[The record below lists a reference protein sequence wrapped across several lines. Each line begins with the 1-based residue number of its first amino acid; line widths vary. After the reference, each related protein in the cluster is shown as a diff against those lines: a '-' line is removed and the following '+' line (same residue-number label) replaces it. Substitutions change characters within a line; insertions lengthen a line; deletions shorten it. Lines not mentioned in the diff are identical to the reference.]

1 MDFMM
6 TKNRMAA
13 RVALALAA
21 GAALAGCVPVALV
34 GGAVGAGTLLMASE
48 RRSNE
53 TQEADRTIENAAN
66 EAIVQ
71 ALPGRGHVN
80 LTSFYRKVLVT
91 GEVPTAQD
99 RQLVESRIR
108 ALPGVQGVVN
118 ELAVMPESGPL
129 QRSNDSLITSK
140 VRTRLMN
147 QNGVPAGSIRVTTER
162 GTTYL
167 MGRLTATETALATE
181 VARQTD
187 GVQRVVRVIDL
198 IADPA
203 GGSSVT
209 THAAPV
215 ADPAVSG
222 TAAPTL
228 PATGDQATGVVVS
241 PVTQPVIEQ
250 PRPPVQ
256 VQTLPPMK

>member
-1 MDFMM
+1 M
-6 TKNRMAA
+6 KRLSLRAA
-13 RVALALAA
+13 ACATLVLAA
-21 GAALAGCVPVALV
+21 GLAGCVPAALV
-34 GGAVGAGTLLMASE
+34 GGAVGAGALLMTAD
-48 RRSNE
+48 RRSGE
-53 TQEADRTIENAAN
+53 TQEADRTIEAA
-66 EAIVQ
+66 AGDAVVR

-80 LTSFYRKVLVT
+80 ITSYYRKVLIT
-91 GEVPTAQD
+91 GEVPSAQD
-99 RQLVESRIR
+99 SQLVAAQVR
-108 ALPGVQGVVN
+108 AVPGVAGVVN
-118 ELAVMPESGPL
+118 ELAVMPESSTL

-140 VRTRLMN
+140 VRTRLMS

-209 THAAPV
+209 THAAPAV
-215 ADPAVSG
+215 DPAVSG

-228 PATGDQATGVVVS
+228 PAAGDQATGVVVS

>member
-1 MDFMM
+1 M
-6 TKNRMAA
+6 KRLSLRAA
-13 RVALALAA
+13 ACATLVLAA
-21 GAALAGCVPVALV
+21 GLAVCVPAALV
-34 GGAVGAGTLLMASE
+34 GGAVGAGALLMTAD
-48 RRSNE
+48 RRSGE
-53 TQEADRTIENAAN
+53 TQEADRTIEAA
-66 EAIVQ
+66 AGDAVVR

-80 LTSFYRKVLVT
+80 ITSYYRKVLIT
-91 GEVPTAQD
+91 GEVPSAQD
-99 RQLVESRIR
+99 SQLVAAQVR
-108 ALPGVQGVVN
+108 AVPGVAGVVN
-118 ELAVMPESGPL
+118 ELAVMPESSTL
-129 QRSNDSLITSK
+129 QRSNDGLITSK

-209 THAAPV
+209 THAAPAV
-215 ADPAVSG
+215 DPAVSG

-228 PATGDQATGVVVS
+228 PAAGDQATGVVVS

>member
-1 MDFMM
+1 M
-6 TKNRMAA
+6 KRLSLRAA
-13 RVALALAA
+13 ACATLVLAA
-21 GAALAGCVPVALV
+21 GLAGCVPAALV
-34 GGAVGAGTLLMASE
+34 GGAVGAGALLMTAD
-48 RRSNE
+48 RRSGE
-53 TQEADRTIENAAN
+53 TQEADRTIEAA
-66 EAIVQ
+66 AGDAVVR

-80 LTSFYRKVLVT
+80 ITSYYRKVLIT
-91 GEVPTAQD
+91 GEVPSAQD
-99 RQLVESRIR
+99 SQLVAAQVR
-108 ALPGVQGVVN
+108 AVPGVAGVVN
-118 ELAVMPESGPL
+118 ELAVMPESSTL
-129 QRSNDSLITSK
+129 QRSNDGLITSK
-140 VRTRLMN
+140 VRTRLMS

-209 THAAPV
+209 THAAPAV
-215 ADPAVSG
+215 DPAVSG

-228 PATGDQATGVVVS
+228 PAAGDQATGVVVS

>member
-1 MDFMM
+1 M
-6 TKNRMAA
+6 KRLSLRAA
-13 RVALALAA
+13 ACATLVLAA
-21 GAALAGCVPVALV
+21 GLAGCVPAALV
-34 GGAVGAGTLLMASE
+34 GGAVGAGALLMTAD
-48 RRSNE
+48 RRSGE
-53 TQEADRTIENAAN
+53 TQEADRTIEAA
-66 EAIVQ
+66 AGDAVVR

-80 LTSFYRKVLVT
+80 ITSYYRKVLIT
-91 GEVPTAQD
+91 GEVPSAQD
-99 RQLVESRIR
+99 SQLVAAQVR
-108 ALPGVQGVVN
+108 AVPGVAGVVN
-118 ELAVMPESGPL
+118 ELAVMPESSTL
-129 QRSNDSLITSK
+129 QRSNDGLITSK

-228 PATGDQATGVVVS
+228 PAAGDQATGVVVS

-256 VQTLPPMK
+256 VQALPPMK

>member
-1 MDFMM
+1 M
-6 TKNRMAA
+6 KRLSLRAA
-13 RVALALAA
+13 ACATLVLAA
-21 GAALAGCVPVALV
+21 GLAGCVPAALV
-34 GGAVGAGTLLMASE
+34 GGAVGAGALLMTAD
-48 RRSNE
+48 RRSGE
-53 TQEADRTIENAAN
+53 TQEADRTIEAA
-66 EAIVQ
+66 AGDAVVR

-80 LTSFYRKVLVT
+80 ITSYYRKVLIT
-91 GEVPTAQD
+91 GEVPSAQD
-99 RQLVESRIR
+99 SQLVAAQVR
-108 ALPGVQGVVN
+108 AVPGVAGVVN
-118 ELAVMPESGPL
+118 ELAVMPESSTL
-129 QRSNDSLITSK
+129 QRSNDGLITSK

-228 PATGDQATGVVVS
+228 PAAGDQATGVVVS

>member
-1 MDFMM
+1 M
-6 TKNRMAA
+6 KRLSLRAA
-13 RVALALAA
+13 ACATLVLAA
-21 GAALAGCVPVALV
+21 GLAGCVPAALV
-34 GGAVGAGTLLMASE
+34 GGAVGAGALLMTAD
-48 RRSNE
+48 RRSGE
-53 TQEADRTIENAAN
+53 TQEADRTIEAA
-66 EAIVQ
+66 AGDAVVR

-80 LTSFYRKVLVT
+80 ITSYYRKVLIT
-91 GEVPTAQD
+91 GEVPSAQD
-99 RQLVESRIR
+99 SQLVAAQVR
-108 ALPGVQGVVN
+108 AVPGVAGVVN
-118 ELAVMPESGPL
+118 ELAVMPESSTL
-129 QRSNDSLITSK
+129 QRSNDGLITSK

-209 THAAPV
+209 THAAPAV
-215 ADPAVSG
+215 DPAVSG

-228 PATGDQATGVVVS
+228 PAAGDQATGVVVS
-241 PVTQPVIEQ
+241 PVTQPVIEP

-256 VQTLPPMK
+256 VQMLPPMK

>member
-1 MDFMM
+1 M
-6 TKNRMAA
+6 KRLSLRAA
-13 RVALALAA
+13 ACATLVLAA
-21 GAALAGCVPVALV
+21 GLAGCVPAALV
-34 GGAVGAGTLLMASE
+34 GGAVGAGALLMTAD
-48 RRSNE
+48 RRSGE
-53 TQEADRTIENAAN
+53 TQEADRTIEAA
-66 EAIVQ
+66 AGDAVVR
-71 ALPGRGHVN
+71 ALPGRGHDN
-80 LTSFYRKVLVT
+80 ITSYYRKALIT
-91 GEVPTAQD
+91 GEVPSAQD
-99 RQLVESRIR
+99 SQLVAAQVR
-108 ALPGVQGVVN
+108 AVPGVAGVVN
-118 ELAVMPESGPL
+118 ELAVMPESSTL
-129 QRSNDSLITSK
+129 QRSNDGLITSK

-209 THAAPV
+209 THAAPAV
-215 ADPAVSG
+215 DPAVSG

-228 PATGDQATGVVVS
+228 PAAGDQATGVVVS

-256 VQTLPPMK
+256 VQMLPPMK

>member
-1 MDFMM
+1 M
-6 TKNRMAA
+6 KRLSLRAA
-13 RVALALAA
+13 ACATLVLAA
-21 GAALAGCVPVALV
+21 GLAGCVPAALV
-34 GGAVGAGTLLMASE
+34 GGAVGAGALLMTAD
-48 RRSNE
+48 RRSGE
-53 TQEADRTIENAAN
+53 TQEADRTIEAA
-66 EAIVQ
+66 AGDAVVR

-80 LTSFYRKVLVT
+80 ITSYYRKVLIT
-91 GEVPTAQD
+91 GEVPSAQD
-99 RQLVESRIR
+99 SQLVAAQVR
-108 ALPGVQGVVN
+108 AVPGVAGVVN
-118 ELAVMPESGPL
+118 ELAVMPESSTL
-129 QRSNDSLITSK
+129 QRSNDGLITSK
-140 VRTRLMN
+140 VRTRLMS

-209 THAAPV
+209 THAAPAV
-215 ADPAVSG
+215 DPAVSG

-228 PATGDQATGVVVS
+228 PAAGDQATGVVVS

-256 VQTLPPMK
+256 VQMLPPMK

>member
-1 MDFMM
+1 M
-6 TKNRMAA
+6 KRLSLRAA
-13 RVALALAA
+13 ACATLVLAA
-21 GAALAGCVPVALV
+21 GLAGCVPAALV
-34 GGAVGAGTLLMASE
+34 GGAVGAGALLMTAD
-48 RRSNE
+48 RRSGE
-53 TQEADRTIENAAN
+53 TQEADRTIEAA
-66 EAIVQ
+66 AGDAVVR

-80 LTSFYRKVLVT
+80 ITSYYRKVLIT
-91 GEVPTAQD
+91 GEVPSAQD
-99 RQLVESRIR
+99 SQLVAAQVR
-108 ALPGVQGVVN
+108 AVPGVAGVVN
-118 ELAVMPESGPL
+118 ELAVMPESSTL
-129 QRSNDSLITSK
+129 QRSNDGLITSK
-140 VRTRLMN
+140 VRARLMS

-209 THAAPV
+209 TSAAPV
-215 ADPAVSG
+215 VDPAVSG

-228 PATGDQATGVVVS
+228 PAAGDQATGVVVS

>member
-1 MDFMM
+1 M
-6 TKNRMAA
+6 KRLSLRAA
-13 RVALALAA
+13 ACATLVLAA
-21 GAALAGCVPVALV
+21 GLAGCVPAALV
-34 GGAVGAGTLLMASE
+34 GGAVGAGALLMTAD
-48 RRSNE
+48 RRSGE
-53 TQEADRTIENAAN
+53 TQEADRTIEAA
-66 EAIVQ
+66 AGDAVVR

-80 LTSFYRKVLVT
+80 ITSYYRKVLIT
-91 GEVPTAQD
+91 GEVPSAQD
-99 RQLVESRIR
+99 SQLVAAQVR
-108 ALPGVQGVVN
+108 AVPGVAGVVN
-118 ELAVMPESGPL
+118 ELAVMPESSTL
-129 QRSNDSLITSK
+129 QRSNDGLITSK

-228 PATGDQATGVVVS
+228 PAAGDQATGVVVS

-256 VQTLPPMK
+256 VQMLPPMK

>member
-1 MDFMM
+1 M
-6 TKNRMAA
+6 KRLSLRAA
-13 RVALALAA
+13 ACATLVLAA
-21 GAALAGCVPVALV
+21 GLAGCVPAALV
-34 GGAVGAGTLLMASE
+34 GGAVGAGALLMTAD
-48 RRSNE
+48 RRSGE
-53 TQEADRTIENAAN
+53 TQEADRTIEAA
-66 EAIVQ
+66 AGDAVVR

-80 LTSFYRKVLVT
+80 ITSYYRKVLIT
-91 GEVPTAQD
+91 GEVPSAQD
-99 RQLVESRIR
+99 SQLVAAQVR
-108 ALPGVQGVVN
+108 AVPGVAGVVN
-118 ELAVMPESGPL
+118 ELAVMPESSTL
-129 QRSNDSLITSK
+129 QRSNDGLITSK

-198 IADPA
+198 VADPA

-209 THAAPV
+209 THAAPAV
-215 ADPAVSG
+215 DPAVSG

-228 PATGDQATGVVVS
+228 PAAGDQATGVVVS

>member
-1 MDFMM
+1 M
-6 TKNRMAA
+6 KRLSLRAA
-13 RVALALAA
+13 ACATLVLAA
-21 GAALAGCVPVALV
+21 GLAGCVPAALV
-34 GGAVGAGTLLMASE
+34 GGAVGAGALLMTAD
-48 RRSNE
+48 RRSGE
-53 TQEADRTIENAAN
+53 TQEADRTIEAA
-66 EAIVQ
+66 AGDAVVR

-80 LTSFYRKVLVT
+80 ITSYYRKVLIT
-91 GEVPTAQD
+91 GEVPSAQD
-99 RQLVESRIR
+99 SQLVAAQVR
-108 ALPGVQGVVN
+108 AVPGVAGVVN
-118 ELAVMPESGPL
+118 ELAVMPESSTL
-129 QRSNDSLITSK
+129 QRSNDGLITSK
-140 VRTRLMN
+140 VRTRLMS

-209 THAAPV
+209 TSAAPV

-228 PATGDQATGVVVS
+228 PAAGDQATGVVVS

-256 VQTLPPMK
+256 VQTLPPMN

>member
-1 MDFMM
+1 M
-6 TKNRMAA
+6 KRLSLRAA
-13 RVALALAA
+13 ACATLVLAA
-21 GAALAGCVPVALV
+21 GLAGCVPAALV
-34 GGAVGAGTLLMASE
+34 GGAVGAGALLMTAD
-48 RRSNE
+48 RRSGE
-53 TQEADRTIENAAN
+53 TQEADRTIEAA
-66 EAIVQ
+66 AGDAVVR

-80 LTSFYRKVLVT
+80 ITSYYRKVLIT
-91 GEVPTAQD
+91 GEVPSAQD
-99 RQLVESRIR
+99 SQLVAAQVR
-108 ALPGVQGVVN
+108 AVPGVAGVVN
-118 ELAVMPESGPL
+118 ELAVMPESSTL

-209 THAAPV
+209 THAAPAV
-215 ADPAVSG
+215 DPAVSG

-228 PATGDQATGVVVS
+228 PAAGDQATGVVVS

-256 VQTLPPMK
+256 VQMLPPMK

>member
-1 MDFMM
+1 M
-6 TKNRMAA
+6 KRLSLRAA
-13 RVALALAA
+13 ACATLLLAA
-21 GAALAGCVPVALV
+21 GLAGCVPAALV
-34 GGAVGAGTLLMASE
+34 GGAVGAGALLMTAD
-48 RRSNE
+48 RRSGE
-53 TQEADRTIENAAN
+53 TQEADRTIEAA
-66 EAIVQ
+66 AGDAVVR

-80 LTSFYRKVLVT
+80 ITSYYRKVLIT
-91 GEVPTAQD
+91 GEVPSAQD
-99 RQLVESRIR
+99 SQLVAAQVR
-108 ALPGVQGVVN
+108 AVPGVAGVVN
-118 ELAVMPESGPL
+118 ELAVMPESSTL
-129 QRSNDSLITSK
+129 QRSNDGLITSK

-209 THAAPV
+209 TSAAPV

-228 PATGDQATGVVVS
+228 PAAGDQATGVVVS

>member
-1 MDFMM
+1 M
-6 TKNRMAA
+6 KRLSLRAA
-13 RVALALAA
+13 ACATLVLAA
-21 GAALAGCVPVALV
+21 GLAGCVPAALV
-34 GGAVGAGTLLMASE
+34 GGAVGAGALLMTAD
-48 RRSNE
+48 RRSGE
-53 TQEADRTIENAAN
+53 TQEADRTIEAA
-66 EAIVQ
+66 AGDAVVR

-80 LTSFYRKVLVT
+80 ITSYYRKVLIT
-91 GEVPTAQD
+91 GEVPSAQD
-99 RQLVESRIR
+99 SQLVAAQVR
-108 ALPGVQGVVN
+108 AVPGVAGVVN
-118 ELAVMPESGPL
+118 ELAVMPESSTL
-129 QRSNDSLITSK
+129 QRSNDGLITSK
-140 VRTRLMN
+140 VRARLMS

-209 THAAPV
+209 TSAAPV

-228 PATGDQATGVVVS
+228 PAAGDQATGVVVS

>member
-1 MDFMM
+1 M
-6 TKNRMAA
+6 KRLSLRAA
-13 RVALALAA
+13 ACATLVLAA
-21 GAALAGCVPVALV
+21 GLAGCVPAALV
-34 GGAVGAGTLLMASE
+34 GGAVGAGALLMTAD
-48 RRSNE
+48 RRSGE
-53 TQEADRTIENAAN
+53 TQEADRTIEAA
-66 EAIVQ
+66 AGDAVVR

-80 LTSFYRKVLVT
+80 ITSYYRKVLIT
-91 GEVPTAQD
+91 GEVQSSQD
-99 RQLVESRIR
+99 SQLVAAQVRS
-108 ALPGVQGVVN
+108 LPGVAGVLN
-118 ELAVMPESGPL
+118 ELAVMPESSTL
-129 QRSNDSLITSK
+129 QRSNDGLITSK

-209 THAAPV
+209 THAAPAV
-215 ADPAVSG
+215 DPAVSG

-228 PATGDQATGVVVS
+228 PAAGDQATGVVVS

>member
-1 MDFMM
+1 M
-6 TKNRMAA
+6 KRLSLRAA
-13 RVALALAA
+13 ACATLVLAA
-21 GAALAGCVPVALV
+21 GLAGCVPAALV
-34 GGAVGAGTLLMASE
+34 GGAVGAGALLMTAD
-48 RRSNE
+48 RRSGE
-53 TQEADRTIENAAN
+53 TQEADRTIEAA
-66 EAIVQ
+66 ACDAVVR

-80 LTSFYRKVLVT
+80 ITSYYRKVLIT
-91 GEVPTAQD
+91 GEVPSAQD
-99 RQLVESRIR
+99 SQLVAAQVR
-108 ALPGVQGVVN
+108 AVPGVAGVVN
-118 ELAVMPESGPL
+118 ELAVMPESSTL
-129 QRSNDSLITSK
+129 QRSNDGLITSK

-228 PATGDQATGVVVS
+228 PAAGDQATGVVVS

>member
-1 MDFMM
+1 M
-6 TKNRMAA
+6 KRLSLRAA
-13 RVALALAA
+13 ACATLVLAA
-21 GAALAGCVPVALV
+21 GLAGCVPAALV
-34 GGAVGAGTLLMASE
+34 GGAVGAGALLMTAD
-48 RRSNE
+48 RRSGE
-53 TQEADRTIENAAN
+53 TQEADRTIEAA
-66 EAIVQ
+66 AGDAVVR

-80 LTSFYRKVLVT
+80 ITSYYRKVLIT
-91 GEVPTAQD
+91 GEVPSAQD
-99 RQLVESRIR
+99 SQLVAAQVR
-108 ALPGVQGVVN
+108 AVPGVAGVVN
-118 ELAVMPESGPL
+118 ELAVMPESSTL
-129 QRSNDSLITSK
+129 QRSNDGLITSK
-140 VRTRLMN
+140 VRTRLMS

-228 PATGDQATGVVVS
+228 PAAGDQATGVVVS

-256 VQTLPPMK
+256 VQMLPPMK

>member
-1 MDFMM
+1 M
-6 TKNRMAA
+6 KRLSLRAA
-13 RVALALAA
+13 ACATLVLAA
-21 GAALAGCVPVALV
+21 GLAGCVPAALV
-34 GGAVGAGTLLMASE
+34 GGAVGAGALLMTAD
-48 RRSNE
+48 RRSGE
-53 TQEADRTIENAAN
+53 TQEADRTIEAA
-66 EAIVQ
+66 AGDAVVR

-80 LTSFYRKVLVT
+80 ITSYYRKVLIT
-91 GEVPTAQD
+91 GEVPSAQD
-99 RQLVESRIR
+99 SQLVAAQVR
-108 ALPGVQGVVN
+108 AVPGVAGVVN
-118 ELAVMPESGPL
+118 ELAVMPESSTL
-129 QRSNDSLITSK
+129 QRSNDGLITSK

-203 GGSSVT
+203 GGSSAT
-209 THAAPV
+209 TSAAPV

-228 PATGDQATGVVVS
+228 PAAGDQATGVVVS

>member
-1 MDFMM
+1 M
-6 TKNRMAA
+6 KRLSLRAA
-13 RVALALAA
+13 ACATLVLAA
-21 GAALAGCVPVALV
+21 GLAGCVPAALV
-34 GGAVGAGTLLMASE
+34 GGAVGAGALLMTAD
-48 RRSNE
+48 RRSGE
-53 TQEADRTIENAAN
+53 TQEADRTIEAA
-66 EAIVQ
+66 AGDAVVR

-80 LTSFYRKVLVT
+80 ITSYYRKVLIT
-91 GEVPTAQD
+91 GEVPSAQD
-99 RQLVESRIR
+99 SQLVAAQVR
-108 ALPGVQGVVN
+108 AVPGVAGVVN
-118 ELAVMPESGPL
+118 ELAVMPESSTL
-129 QRSNDSLITSK
+129 QRSNDGLITSK

-209 THAAPV
+209 THAAPAV
-215 ADPAVSG
+215 DPAVSG

>member
-1 MDFMM
+1 M
-6 TKNRMAA
+6 KRLSLRAA
-13 RVALALAA
+13 ACATLVLAA
-21 GAALAGCVPVALV
+21 GLAGCVPAALV
-34 GGAVGAGTLLMASE
+34 GGAVGAGALLMTAD
-48 RRSNE
+48 RRSGE
-53 TQEADRTIENAAN
+53 TQEADRTIEAA
-66 EAIVQ
+66 AGDAVVR

-80 LTSFYRKVLVT
+80 ITSYYRKVLIT
-91 GEVPTAQD
+91 GEVPSAQD
-99 RQLVESRIR
+99 SQLVAAQVR
-108 ALPGVQGVVN
+108 AVPGVAGVVN
-118 ELAVMPESGPL
+118 ELAVMPESSTL

-228 PATGDQATGVVVS
+228 PAAGDQATGVVVS

>member
-1 MDFMM
+1 M
-6 TKNRMAA
+6 KRLSLRAA
-13 RVALALAA
+13 ACATLVLAA
-21 GAALAGCVPVALV
+21 GLAGCVPAALV
-34 GGAVGAGTLLMASE
+34 GGAVGAGALLMTAD
-48 RRSNE
+48 RRSGE
-53 TQEADRTIENAAN
+53 TQEADRTIEAA
-66 EAIVQ
+66 AGDAVVR

-80 LTSFYRKVLVT
+80 ITSYYRKVLIT
-91 GEVPTAQD
+91 GEVPSAQD
-99 RQLVESRIR
+99 SQLVAAQVR
-108 ALPGVQGVVN
+108 AVPGVAGVVN
-118 ELAVMPESGPL
+118 ELAVMPESSTL
-129 QRSNDSLITSK
+129 QRSNDGLITSK

-209 THAAPV
+209 THAAPAV
-215 ADPAVSG
+215 DPAVTG

-228 PATGDQATGVVVS
+228 PAAGDQATGVVVS

>member
-1 MDFMM
+1 M
-6 TKNRMAA
+6 KRLSLRAA
-13 RVALALAA
+13 ACATLVLAA
-21 GAALAGCVPVALV
+21 GLAGCVPAALV
-34 GGAVGAGTLLMASE
+34 GDAVGAGALLMTAD
-48 RRSNE
+48 RRSGE
-53 TQEADRTIENAAN
+53 TQEADRTIEAA
-66 EAIVQ
+66 AGDAVVR

-80 LTSFYRKVLVT
+80 ITSYYRKVLIT
-91 GEVPTAQD
+91 GEVPSAQD
-99 RQLVESRIR
+99 SQLVAAQVR
-108 ALPGVQGVVN
+108 AVPGVAGVVN
-118 ELAVMPESGPL
+118 ELAVMPESSTL
-129 QRSNDSLITSK
+129 QRSNDGLITSK
-140 VRTRLMN
+140 VRTRLMS

-209 THAAPV
+209 THAAPAV
-215 ADPAVSG
+215 DPAVSG

-228 PATGDQATGVVVS
+228 PAAGDQATGVVVS

>member
-1 MDFMM
+1 M
-6 TKNRMAA
+6 KRLSLRAA
-13 RVALALAA
+13 ACATLVLAA
-21 GAALAGCVPVALV
+21 GLAGCVPAALV
-34 GGAVGAGTLLMASE
+34 GGAVGAGALLMTAD
-48 RRSNE
+48 RRSGE
-53 TQEADRTIENAAN
+53 TQEADRTIEAA
-66 EAIVQ
+66 AGDAVVR

-80 LTSFYRKVLVT
+80 ITSYYRKVLIT
-91 GEVPTAQD
+91 GEVPSAQD
-99 RQLVESRIR
+99 SQLVAAQVR
-108 ALPGVQGVVN
+108 AVPGVAGVVN
-118 ELAVMPESGPL
+118 ELAVMPESSTL
-129 QRSNDSLITSK
+129 QRSNDGLITSK

-209 THAAPV
+209 TRAAPV

-228 PATGDQATGVVVS
+228 PAAGDQATGVVVS

>member
-1 MDFMM
+1 M
-6 TKNRMAA
+6 KRLSLRAA
-13 RVALALAA
+13 ACATLVLAA
-21 GAALAGCVPVALV
+21 GLAGCVPAALV
-34 GGAVGAGTLLMASE
+34 GGAVGAGALLMTAD
-48 RRSNE
+48 RRSGE
-53 TQEADRTIENAAN
+53 TQEADRTIEAA
-66 EAIVQ
+66 AGDAVVR

-80 LTSFYRKVLVT
+80 ITSYYRKVLIT
-91 GEVPTAQD
+91 GEVPSAQD
-99 RQLVESRIR
+99 SQLVAAQVR
-108 ALPGVQGVVN
+108 AVPGVAGVVN
-118 ELAVMPESGPL
+118 ELAVMPESSTL
-129 QRSNDSLITSK
+129 QRSNDGLSTSK

-209 THAAPV
+209 TSAAPV

-228 PATGDQATGVVVS
+228 PAAGDQATGVVVS

>member
-1 MDFMM
+1 M
-6 TKNRMAA
+6 KRLSLRAA
-13 RVALALAA
+13 ACATLVLAA
-21 GAALAGCVPVALV
+21 GLAACVPAALV
-34 GGAVGAGTLLMASE
+34 GGAVGAGALLMTAD
-48 RRSNE
+48 RRSGE
-53 TQEADRTIENAAN
+53 TQEADRTIEAA
-66 EAIVQ
+66 ARDAVVR

-80 LTSFYRKVLVT
+80 ITSYYRKVLIT
-91 GEVPTAQD
+91 GEVPSAQD
-99 RQLVESRIR
+99 SQLVAAQVR
-108 ALPGVQGVVN
+108 AVPGVAGVVN
-118 ELAVMPESGPL
+118 ELAVMPESSTL
-129 QRSNDSLITSK
+129 QRSNDGLITSK

-209 THAAPV
+209 TSAAPV

-228 PATGDQATGVVVS
+228 PAAGDQATGVVVS

-256 VQTLPPMK
+256 VQALPPMK

>member
-1 MDFMM
+1 M
-6 TKNRMAA
+6 KRLSLRAA
-13 RVALALAA
+13 ACATLVLAA
-21 GAALAGCVPVALV
+21 GLAGCVPAALV
-34 GGAVGAGTLLMASE
+34 GGAVGAGALLMTAD
-48 RRSNE
+48 RRSGE
-53 TQEADRTIENAAN
+53 TQEADRTIEAA
-66 EAIVQ
+66 AGDAVVR

-80 LTSFYRKVLVT
+80 ITSYYRKVLIT
-91 GEVPTAQD
+91 GEVPSAQD
-99 RQLVESRIR
+99 SQLVAAQVR
-108 ALPGVQGVVN
+108 AVPGVAGVVN
-118 ELAVMPESGPL
+118 ELAVMPESSTL
-129 QRSNDSLITSK
+129 QRSNDGLITSK
-140 VRTRLMN
+140 VRIRLMN

-209 THAAPV
+209 THAAPAV
-215 ADPAVSG
+215 DPAVSG

-228 PATGDQATGVVVS
+228 PAAGDQATGVVVS

-256 VQTLPPMK
+256 VQMLPPMK

>member
-1 MDFMM
+1 M
-6 TKNRMAA
+6 KRLSLRAA
-13 RVALALAA
+13 ACATLVLAA
-21 GAALAGCVPVALV
+21 GLAGCVPAALV
-34 GGAVGAGTLLMASE
+34 GGAVGAGALLMTAD
-48 RRSNE
+48 RRSGE
-53 TQEADRTIENAAN
+53 TQEADRTIEAA
-66 EAIVQ
+66 AGDAVVR

-80 LTSFYRKVLVT
+80 ITSYYRKVLIT
-91 GEVPTAQD
+91 GEVPSAQD
-99 RQLVESRIR
+99 SRLVAAQVR
-108 ALPGVQGVVN
+108 AVPGVAGVVN
-118 ELAVMPESGPL
+118 ELAVMPESSTL
-129 QRSNDSLITSK
+129 QRSNDGLITSK

-228 PATGDQATGVVVS
+228 PAAGDQATGVVVS

>member
-1 MDFMM
+1 M
-6 TKNRMAA
+6 KRLSLRAA
-13 RVALALAA
+13 ACATLVLAA
-21 GAALAGCVPVALV
+21 GLAGCVPAALV
-34 GGAVGAGTLLMASE
+34 GGAVGAGALLMTAD
-48 RRSNE
+48 RRSGE
-53 TQEADRTIENAAN
+53 TQEADRTIEAA
-66 EAIVQ
+66 AGDAVVR

-80 LTSFYRKVLVT
+80 ITSYYRKVLIT
-91 GEVPTAQD
+91 GEVPSAQD
-99 RQLVESRIR
+99 SQLVAAQVR
-108 ALPGVQGVVN
+108 AVPGVAGVVN
-118 ELAVMPESGPL
+118 ELAVMPESSTL
-129 QRSNDSLITSK
+129 QRSNDGLITSK

-209 THAAPV
+209 TSAAPV

>member
-1 MDFMM
+1 M
-6 TKNRMAA
+6 KRLSLRAA
-13 RVALALAA
+13 ACATLVLAA
-21 GAALAGCVPVALV
+21 GLAGCVPAALV
-34 GGAVGAGTLLMASE
+34 GGAVGAGALLMTAD
-48 RRSNE
+48 RRSGE
-53 TQEADRTIENAAN
+53 TQEADRTIEAA
-66 EAIVQ
+66 AGDAVVR

-80 LTSFYRKVLVT
+80 ITSYYRKVLIT
-91 GEVPTAQD
+91 GEVPSAQD
-99 RQLVESRIR
+99 SQLVAAQVR
-108 ALPGVQGVVN
+108 AVPGVAGVVN
-118 ELAVMPESGPL
+118 ELAVMPESSTL
-129 QRSNDSLITSK
+129 QRSNDGLITSK
-140 VRTRLMN
+140 VRTRMMN

-228 PATGDQATGVVVS
+228 PAAGDQATGVVVS

>member
-1 MDFMM
+1 M
-6 TKNRMAA
+6 KRLSLRAA
-13 RVALALAA
+13 ACATLVLAA
-21 GAALAGCVPVALV
+21 GLAGCVPAALV
-34 GGAVGAGTLLMASE
+34 GGAVGAGALLMTAD
-48 RRSNE
+48 RRSGE
-53 TQEADRTIENAAN
+53 TQEADRTIEAA
-66 EAIVQ
+66 AGDAVVR
-71 ALPGRGHVN
+71 ALPGRGYVN
-80 LTSFYRKVLVT
+80 ITSYYRKVLIT
-91 GEVPTAQD
+91 GEVPSAQD
-99 RQLVESRIR
+99 SQLVAAQVR
-108 ALPGVQGVVN
+108 AVPGVAGVVN
-118 ELAVMPESGPL
+118 ELAVMPESSTL
-129 QRSNDSLITSK
+129 QRSNDGLITSK

-209 THAAPV
+209 THAAPAV
-215 ADPAVSG
+215 DPAVSG

-228 PATGDQATGVVVS
+228 PAAGDQATGVVVS

>member
-1 MDFMM
+1 M
-6 TKNRMAA
+6 KRLSLRAA
-13 RVALALAA
+13 ACATLVLAA
-21 GAALAGCVPVALV
+21 GLAGCVPAALV
-34 GGAVGAGTLLMASE
+34 GGAVGAGALLMTAD
-48 RRSNE
+48 RRSGE
-53 TQEADRTIENAAN
+53 TQEADRTIEAA
-66 EAIVQ
+66 AGDAVVR

-80 LTSFYRKVLVT
+80 ITSYYRKVLIT
-91 GEVPTAQD
+91 GEVPSAQD
-99 RQLVESRIR
+99 SQLVAAQVR
-108 ALPGVQGVVN
+108 AVPGVAGVVN
-118 ELAVMPESGPL
+118 ELAVMPESSTL
-129 QRSNDSLITSK
+129 QRSNDGLITSK

-209 THAAPV
+209 TNAAPAV
-215 ADPAVSG
+215 DPAVSG

-228 PATGDQATGVVVS
+228 PAAGDQATGVVVS

>member
-1 MDFMM
+1 M
-6 TKNRMAA
+6 KRLSLRAA
-13 RVALALAA
+13 ACATLVLAA
-21 GAALAGCVPVALV
+21 GLAGCVPAALV
-34 GGAVGAGTLLMASE
+34 GGAVGAGALLMTAD
-48 RRSNE
+48 RRSGE
-53 TQEADRTIENAAN
+53 TQEADRTIEAA
-66 EAIVQ
+66 AGDAVVR

-80 LTSFYRKVLVT
+80 ITSYYRKVLIT
-91 GEVPTAQD
+91 GEVPSAQD
-99 RQLVESRIR
+99 SQLVAAQVR
-108 ALPGVQGVVN
+108 AVPGVAGVVN
-118 ELAVMPESGPL
+118 ELAVMPESSTL
-129 QRSNDSLITSK
+129 QRSNDGLITSK

-209 THAAPV
+209 TSAAPV

-256 VQTLPPMK
+256 VQALPPMK

>member
-1 MDFMM
+1 M
-6 TKNRMAA
+6 KRLSLRAA
-13 RVALALAA
+13 ACATLVLAA
-21 GAALAGCVPVALV
+21 GLAGCVPAALV
-34 GGAVGAGTLLMASE
+34 GGAVGAGALLMTAD
-48 RRSNE
+48 RRSGE
-53 TQEADRTIENAAN
+53 TQEADRTIEAA
-66 EAIVQ
+66 AGDAVVR

-80 LTSFYRKVLVT
+80 ITSYYRKVLIT
-91 GEVPTAQD
+91 GEVPSAQD
-99 RQLVESRIR
+99 SQLVAAQVR
-108 ALPGVQGVVN
+108 AVPGVAGVVN
-118 ELAVMPESGPL
+118 ELAVMPDSSAL

-209 THAAPV
+209 THAAPAV
-215 ADPAVSG
+215 DPAVSG

-228 PATGDQATGVVVS
+228 PAAGDQATGVVVS

>member
-1 MDFMM
+1 M
-6 TKNRMAA
+6 KRLSLRAA
-13 RVALALAA
+13 ACATLVLAA
-21 GAALAGCVPVALV
+21 GLAGCVPAALV
-34 GGAVGAGTLLMASE
+34 GGAVGAGALLMTAD
-48 RRSNE
+48 RRSGE
-53 TQEADRTIENAAN
+53 TQEADRTIEAA
-66 EAIVQ
+66 AGDAVVR

-80 LTSFYRKVLVT
+80 ITSYYRKVLIT
-91 GEVPTAQD
+91 GEVPSAQD
-99 RQLVESRIR
+99 SQLVAAQVR
-108 ALPGVQGVVN
+108 AVPGVAGVVN
-118 ELAVMPESGPL
+118 ELAVMPESSTL
-129 QRSNDSLITSK
+129 QRSNDGLITSK

-209 THAAPV
+209 TSAALV

-228 PATGDQATGVVVS
+228 PAAGDQATGVVVS

>member
-1 MDFMM
+1 M
-6 TKNRMAA
+6 KRLSLRAA
-13 RVALALAA
+13 ACATLVLAA
-21 GAALAGCVPVALV
+21 GLAGCVPAALV
-34 GGAVGAGTLLMASE
+34 GGAVGAGALLMTAD
-48 RRSNE
+48 RRSGE
-53 TQEADRTIENAAN
+53 TQEADRTIEAA
-66 EAIVQ
+66 AGDAVVR

-80 LTSFYRKVLVT
+80 ITSYYRKVLIT
-91 GEVPTAQD
+91 GEVPSAQD
-99 RQLVESRIR
+99 SQLVAAQVR
-108 ALPGVQGVVN
+108 AVPGVAGVVN
-118 ELAVMPESGPL
+118 ELAVMPESSTL
-129 QRSNDSLITSK
+129 QRSNDGLITSK

-209 THAAPV
+209 TSAAPV

-228 PATGDQATGVVVS
+228 PAAGDQATGVFVS
-241 PVTQPVIEQ
+241 PFTQPVIEQ

>member
-1 MDFMM
+1 M
-6 TKNRMAA
+6 KRLSLRAA
-13 RVALALAA
+13 ACATLVLAA
-21 GAALAGCVPVALV
+21 GLAGCVPAALV
-34 GGAVGAGTLLMASE
+34 GGAVGAGALLMTAD
-48 RRSNE
+48 RRSGE
-53 TQEADRTIENAAN
+53 TQEADRTIEAA
-66 EAIVQ
+66 AGDAVVR

-80 LTSFYRKVLVT
+80 ITSYYRKVLIT
-91 GEVPTAQD
+91 GEVPSAQD
-99 RQLVESRIR
+99 SQLVAAQVR
-108 ALPGVQGVVN
+108 AVPGVAGVVN
-118 ELAVMPESGPL
+118 ELAVMPESSTL
-129 QRSNDSLITSK
+129 RRSNDGLITSK
-140 VRTRLMN
+140 VRTRLMS

-209 THAAPV
+209 TSAAPV

-228 PATGDQATGVVVS
+228 PAAGDQATGVVVS